1 MTAAKSEE
9 QRRREGY
16 PDHRPP
22 RAAILVGGRINPDEL
37 DTVKPPA
44 GLTAVERRAWYD
56 IIAPLVAGGM
66 LDRVDLTIVE
76 LAAQALARARQARAA
91 MKAEH
96 AALLICIAARRDDPD
111 RRRTKGH
118 PGSCMWCEATDGD
131 VQRVASSGG
140 LLAPPGTN
148 SQGRVAHPAIAIEK
162 GAMTEFRLLAMM
174 LGIGPGARVKLAGDA
189 GSGSLRTPHE
199 GGMAGELDRQLP
211 GPARLRVVGD
221 DAGAD

>member
-22 RAAILVGGRINPDEL
+22 RAAVLIGGRINPDERA
-37 DTVKPPA
+37 TVRMPS
-44 GLTAVERRAWYD
+44 GLSLVEARAWRD

-76 LAAQALARARQARAA
+76 LAAQALARVRQARAVI
-91 MKAEH
+91 KLEG
-96 AALLICIAARRDDPD
+96 IF
-111 RRRTKGH
+111 
-118 PGSCMWCEATDGD
+118 
-131 VQRVASSGG
+131 
-140 LLAPPGTN
+140 APAGTN
-148 SQGRVAHPAIAIEK
+148 SQGRVANPAIAIEK
-162 GAMTEFRLLAMM
+162 GAMTEFRLLAQI
-174 LGIGPGARVKLAGDA
+174 LGIGPGSRVKLAGDA

-211 GPARLRVVGD
+211 APARLRVVGD